1 MLEIEDFTLRGRCKI
16 LNVNFELLKN
26 DTVRKSTPIKTG
38 KNDFLFHVIDN

>member
-1 MLEIEDFTLRGRCKI
+1 MLEIEDFTLRGRWEI

-26 DTVRKSTPIKTG
+26 DIVRKSTPDKMG